1 MSDLRKRKPSPNP
14 DPDTLSKNTYIPEQ
28 QTMNRKDNGK
38 PIAKRVA
45 GAVCSKKAKTC
56 MKWTA
61 TVAAV
66 LALGH
71 QIPQD
76 IIDEGYTDAH
86 TASRTELWNELQSMY
101 NISEHQRYEIE
112 RLKRQNA
119 NQKALIKASQ
129 NSGVVGAISK
139 GIKGFFTN

>member
-1 MSDLRKRKPSPNP
+1 MSDLRKRKPSPKP
-14 DPDTLSKNTYIPEQ
+14 DPDSLSKRTYIPEQ
-28 QTMNRKDNGK
+28 QTMDRKDNGK
-38 PIAKRVA
+38 PTVKRVA
-45 GAVCSKKAKTC
+45 GAVCGKKAKTC
-56 MKWTA
+56 MKWSI
-61 TVAAV
+61 TVAAL

-76 IIDEGYTDAH
+76 IIDEGYTNAH

-119 NQKALIKASQ
+119 NQKALIKANQGSTVIG
-129 NSGVVGAISK
+129 SISK
-139 GIKGFFTN
+139 GIKGFFSN

>member
-1 MSDLRKRKPSPNP
+1 MSNLRNRKPNP
-14 DPDTLSKNTYIPEQ
+14 DPDTLSSKTYIPEQ
-28 QTMNRKDNGK
+28 QTMNRTDKGK

-119 NQKALIKASQ
+119 NQKALIKANQ
-129 NSGVVGAISK
+129 NSGMVGAIGKS
-139 GIKGFFTN
+139 IKDFFGK